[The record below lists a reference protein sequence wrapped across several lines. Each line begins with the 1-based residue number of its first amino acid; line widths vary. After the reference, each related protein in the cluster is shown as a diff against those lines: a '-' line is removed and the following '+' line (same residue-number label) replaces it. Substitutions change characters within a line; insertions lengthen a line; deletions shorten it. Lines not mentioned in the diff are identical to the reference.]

1 MFKQLYLSKA
11 ISELTSED
19 INLYISPLTIHN
31 YIQNKFLTCTREV
44 GDPIL
49 SQNIDLKYVV
59 PKAKSGKKMQ
69 KKTLTMFQ
77 EVWHHFLRVYV
88 QAEVTHDT

>member
-59 PKAKSGKKMQ
+59 PKAKSGKKNA
-69 KKTLTMFQ
+69 KKNLKDVSRSMASF
-77 EVWHHFLRVYV
+77 
-88 QAEVTHDT
+88 VTGLCASRSHT